1 VTGDPPNEAYRELQR
16 EYLGELPAALAEL
29 RADIEAFRRG
39 ERVAPALATGFHRL
53 AGSGGSYGFPE
64 ISEIAR
70 AAEHLVAGPPSPAE
84 AEKLAQALRRLEAAL
99 TIARARVAA
108 EAGAAVVGTG
118 LRAVLVLP
126 AGSDRDR
133 VTEALVAAGYAVN
146 LRTRNE
152 DPLAVTGDRPVDL
165 LVIGTAAGE
174 GDPSAVAS
182 TWTSRRSTR
191 PRAVILIETLRAV
204 DRLRAVA
211 AGVDA
216 VIPAERMVV
225 ELPGYAR
232 TLAASGPPPT
242 SVLLLDGDAERA
254 GRIAGVLEGSN
265 IRVVRSPSA
274 RAAPELLDREVP
286 DLLAVAPRLAD
297 GDGFGVIRN
306 VRNDPR
312 FHLLPTLVIGVPD
325 PIVQIEALR
334 AGADDF
340 VSDTAPPELLL
351 QAAISRAERG
361 RRLREMLL
369 RDDLTGLLNRGA
381 LMGEL
386 EYAVDYGRR
395 YGGPLAFLLFD
406 LNRFSEV
413 HERFGQIVGDQVLLH
428 VGNVFRSSVRASD
441 VIGRYGAEE
450 FAMILRGAG
459 PGGAAVVAAKLR
471 RVLGEHAASTA
482 EGVII
487 PLLVSVGWATHP
499 IDGTT
504 AGELAHAAM
513 RALRREKT
521 ERE

>member
-1 VTGDPPNEAYRELQR
+1 MSAELQDEAYRDLQR
-16 EYLGELPAALAEL
+16 EYLSELPKALADL
-29 RADIEAFRRG
+29 RRDIEAFRRG
-39 ERVAPALATGFHRL
+39 ADVTSALKTGFHRL

-70 AAEHLVAGPPSPAE
+70 VGEHSVGSSPPPAGADQLEE
-84 AEKLAQALRRLEAAL
+84 AVRRLEAVL
-99 TIARARVAA
+99 TVARAQVAA
-108 EAGAAVVGTG
+108 GPEVAGTG

-126 AGSDRDR
+126 AGTDRDR
-133 VTEALVAAGYAVN
+133 VTEALVGAGYTVD
-146 LRTRNE
+146 LRGRNE
-152 DPLAVTGDRPVDL
+152 DPLRVTGEKRVDL
-165 LVIGTAAGE
+165 LVIGTAPGE

-182 TWTSRRSTR
+182 SWTSRRSTR

-216 VIPAERMVV
+216 VLPAERMVV
-225 ELPGYAR
+225 DLPGYAR
-232 TLAASGPPPT
+232 TLAKCGPPPST
-242 SVLLLDGDAERA
+242 VLLLDSEVDRSN
-254 GRIAGVLEGSN
+254 RIVTVLEQAH

-274 RAAPELLDREVP
+274 RASRELLDREVP
-286 DLLAVAPRLAD
+286 DLLAVAPRLSD
-297 GDGFGVIRN
+297 GDGFGVLRD
-306 VRNDPR
+306 VRGDPR
-312 FHLLPTLVIGVPD
+312 FHLLSTLVIGASD
-325 PIVQIEALR
+325 PATQIEALR

-340 VSDTAPPELLL
+340 VSDSAPPELLL
-351 QAAISRAERG
+351 QSVITRAERG

-369 RDDLTGLLNRGA
+369 RDELTGLLNHGA

-395 YGGPLAFLLFD
+395 HGGPLAFVLFD
-406 LNRFSEV
+406 LDRFSEV

-428 VGNVFRSSVRASD
+428 VANVFRGSVRASD

-459 PGGAAVVAAKLR
+459 PSGAAVVAAKLR
-471 RVLGEHAASTA
+471 HVLGDHAASTA

-487 PLLVSVGWATHP
+487 PLHVSVGWATHP
-499 IDGTT
+499 ADGTS

-513 RALRREKT
+513 RALRREKV
-521 ERE
+521 EGR